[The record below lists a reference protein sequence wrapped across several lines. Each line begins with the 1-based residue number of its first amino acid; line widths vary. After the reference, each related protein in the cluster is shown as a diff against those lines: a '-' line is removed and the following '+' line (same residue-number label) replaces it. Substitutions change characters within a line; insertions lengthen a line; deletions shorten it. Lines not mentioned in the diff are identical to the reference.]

1 MFTFCPFCRSS
12 KTRLVHLSGADHH
25 GWAVECHACG
35 AHGPIVSR
43 QSEAWKRWNGLRWAR
58 RTLHMVSG
66 S

>member
-12 KTRLVHLSGADHH
+12 RTKLAHVSTQTHQ
-25 GWAVECHACG
+25 GWRIECHECG
-35 AHGPIVSR
+35 GSGPIVSR

-58 RTLHMVSG
+58 RALRIASG